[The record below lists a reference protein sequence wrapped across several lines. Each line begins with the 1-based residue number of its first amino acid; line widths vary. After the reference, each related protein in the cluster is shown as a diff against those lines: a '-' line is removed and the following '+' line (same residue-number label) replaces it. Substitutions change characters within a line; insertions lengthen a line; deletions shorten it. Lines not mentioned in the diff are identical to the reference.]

1 MRTRPR
7 TPLLSLLLATA
18 LVAAPAAFAQTSA
31 PTAAPDPHHPQVA
44 QMPQSPGSMPYR
56 GGRGGMMGDDADEMM
71 PMMRSMMGMRCGM
84 MGDHIEGRLAFLKT
98 ELKITDAQMPQWN
111 RFAEALRG
119 ASASMR
125 GMRQGMMQGG
135 AETTAPARLET
146 YVSALSSR
154 VDALRTVKT
163 ALDPLYAALS
173 DEQKKQ
179 ADEMMLGSMCMM

>member
-1 MRTRPR
+1 MLTRPR
-7 TPLLSLLLATA
+7 AYVLSLFLAAA
-18 LVAAPAAFAQTSA
+18 LAAAPHVLAQTAA
-31 PTAAPDPHHPQVA
+31 PAPDPHHPQTA
-44 QMPQSPGSMPYR
+44 QMPQGRGPMP
-56 GGRGGMMGDDADEMM
+56 GRGGMMGNDGDETM

-119 ASASMR
+119 ASASMQ
-125 GMRQGMMQGG
+125 GMRQGMMRGD
-135 AETTAPARLET
+135 ASATAPARLEF
-146 YVSALSSR
+146 YVSVLSSR
-154 VDALRTVKT
+154 VDALRAVKT

-173 DEQKKQ
+173 EEQKKQ